1 MNFTHHIKQTL
12 LLSLPLVGSQ
22 LAQIAINTTD
32 TIMLGWD
39 GTLSLASG
47 VLGTQAIFFF
57 FILGTGFGQAVVPL
71 ASRAFAKDD
80 KKGVRRSVRMGL
92 WIVSILMLIA
102 MPILWFFEDIFLV
115 LGQDPEAARY
125 ATEYIRVAQWSLFA
139 AMWGLVFRNFFAT
152 IGRAQIV
159 FWAIIPG
166 IFLNILLNYALIFGN
181 FGAPQLGVVGAAW
194 ASLFT
199 NILIMLILFVW
210 YFIHAEYN
218 EYTLLTRFWRSDW
231 SVFWR
236 VGQLGLPIS
245 ISILAEV
252 SMFIGAAVL
261 IGWIGTTELAAHG
274 IALQVTA
281 VAFMIPLGISG
292 AATIR
297 VSNAYG
303 RESID
308 DIMLAAKAATYVAF
322 GFAILTAAT
331 IALFP
336 YQLAGLFLDEAG
348 PDTATVI
355 MIAVPMLLVAAGFQ
369 LVDSAQ
375 VIAAGILRGFQDAT
389 VPMII
394 SVICYG
400 PMGLLMAYLCA
411 FTFGFGPT
419 GVWFGLTIGL
429 ALTSVFLGMRYFL
442 VIGRVKRSLEKSI
455 ADNTSN

>member
-47 VLGTQAIFFF
+47 VLGTQAIFVF

-92 WIVSILMLIA
+92 WIVSILMLMA

-125 ATEYIRVAQWSLFA
+125 AAEYIRVAQWSLFA

-181 FGAPQLGVVGAAW
+181 FGAPQMGVVGAAW

-199 NILIMLILFVW
+199 NILIMLVLFIW
-210 YFIHAEYN
+210 YFMHSEYR
-218 EYTLLTRFWRSDW
+218 EYSLLTRFWRSDW
-231 SVFWR
+231 SVFRR
-236 VGQLGLPIS
+236 VAQLGLPIS

-274 IALQVTA
+274 IALQVAA

-292 AATIR
+292 AVTIR

-308 DIMLAAKAATYVAF
+308 DIKLAAKAATYVAL
-322 GFAILTAAT
+322 GFAVLTAAT

-336 YQLAGLFLDEAG
+336 YQLAGLFLDETR

-355 MIAVPMLLVAAGFQ
+355 MIAVPMLLVAGAFQ

-400 PMGLLMAYLCA
+400 PIGLVMAYLCA
-411 FTFGFGPT
+411 FTFGLGPT
-419 GVWFGLTIGL
+419 GIWFGLTIGL
-429 ALTSVFLGMRYFL
+429 GLTSLFLGIRYFL
-442 VIGRVKRSLEKSI
+442 VIGRVKHSLEKSI
-455 ADNTSN
+455 ADNAS